1 MLTYLQSS
9 GWEIGVDEVG
19 RGCLLGPVVT
29 SALILPSHE
38 DIEKHKDMWCQVKD
52 SKKVTERKRKELYE
66 FIMKHAPAVGIGIV
80 YEKDIDS
87 MNILRATMKAM
98 HLALDDAIRKLT
110 ESTHATRSPVLHIFI
125 DGPHFKPYMP
135 PGDEEQWSIKTN
147 CVVEGD
153 ATYLSIAGA
162 SIVAK
167 YTRDTYIQELAK
179 KHPEFEKY
187 GISKN
192 KGYGTKQHMDALK
205 EHGRT
210 PYHRMSFRPVRECRV
225 QPSESE

>member
-1 MLTYLQSS
+1 MLTYLQSP
-9 GWEIGVDEVG
+9 GWDIGVDEVG

-29 SALILPSHE
+29 CALILPSKE
-38 DIEKHKDMWCQVKD
+38 SIEAHKDMWAQVKD

-66 FIMKHAPAVGIGIV
+66 FITKHAPAYGIGIV
-80 YEKDIDS
+80 HEKEIDS
-87 MNILRATMKAM
+87 LNILRATMKAM
-98 HLALDDAIRKLT
+98 HMALDEAIRKLT
-110 ESTHATRSPVLHIFI
+110 TISASETEPRLYLFI

-135 PGDEEQWSIKTN
+135 PGEEERWSVQTK

-162 SIVAK
+162 SIIAK
-167 YTRDTYIQELAK
+167 YTRDTYMQQLAK
-179 KHPEFEKY
+179 DHPELEHY

-205 EHGRT
+205 EYGRT
-210 PYHRMSFRPVRECRV
+210 CYHRMSFRPVREL
-225 QPSESE
+225 PGTASS